1 MNPKKTARADAQTD
15 ARRVER
21 RLRGISELVVA
32 ILMVIVAVVAVF
44 LLWNLVFSKWLKPA
58 GGIDL
63 ELDPSSV
70 LTGKVASI
78 VVVVQS
84 AADAVKN
91 PQVTIIDP
99 STGQPIASCQITS
112 SGSGGSSGSSGGSG
126 VYASGDKITAQCTAN
141 SQFYSGYQYIVQ
153 VTVTDANTGAQFVK
167 SFTVTAS

>member
-1 MNPKKTARADAQTD
+1 MNPKKTQADAQTD

-32 ILMVIVAVVAVF
+32 ILMIIVAVVAVF

-84 AADAVKN
+84 GSDAVKN

-99 STGQPIASCQITS
+99 STGGSIATCQITS
-112 SGSGGSSGSSGGSG
+112 STPTGL
-126 VYASGDKITAQCTAN
+126 YASGDKITAQCTAN

>member
-1 MNPKKTARADAQTD
+1 MNPKKTQADAQTN

-32 ILMVIVAVVAVF
+32 ILMIVVAVVAVF
-44 LLWNLVFSKWLKPA
+44 MLWNLVFSKWMKPA

-84 AADAVKN
+84 GSDAVKS
-91 PQVTIIDP
+91 PQVAIIDP
-99 STGQPIASCQITS
+99 STGSIIASTAGGSTGGSCQITS
-112 SGSGGSSGSSGGSG
+112 STPTGL
-126 VYASGDKITAQCTAN
+126 YASGDKITAQCTAN

>member
-32 ILMVIVAVVAVF
+32 ILMIIVAVVAVF

-84 AADAVKN
+84 GSDAVKS

-99 STGQPIASCQITS
+99 STGSSIATCQITS
-112 SGSGGSSGSSGGSG
+112 STPTDL
-126 VYASGDKITAQCTAN
+126 YASGDKITAQCTAN

>member
-84 AADAVKN
+84 GSDAVKS

-99 STGQPIASCQITS
+99 STGSSIATCQITS
-112 SGSGGSSGSSGGSG
+112 STPTDL
-126 VYASGDKITAQCTAN
+126 YASGDKITAQCTAN
-141 SQFYSGYQYIVQ
+141 SQFYSGYQYIVK

>member
-1 MNPKKTARADAQTD
+1 MNPKKTQAATQTD

-78 VVVVQS
+78 VVVIQS
-84 AADAVKN
+84 GSDAVKSPN
-91 PQVTIIDP
+91 MTIIDP
-99 STGQPIASCQITS
+99 STGSSIASCQITS
-112 SGSGGSSGSSGGSG
+112 STPTGL
-126 VYASGDKITAQCTAN
+126 YASGDKITATCTAN
-141 SQFYSGYQYIVQ
+141 SQFYSGYQYIVK

>member
-1 MNPKKTARADAQTD
+1 MNPKKTQADAQTD

-32 ILMVIVAVVAVF
+32 ILMIVVAVVAVF
-44 LLWNLVFSKWLKPA
+44 MLWNLVFSKWMKPA

-99 STGQPIASCQITS
+99 STGSSIASCQITS
-112 SGSGGSSGSSGGSG
+112 SGTGGSSGSSGGSG
-126 VYASGDKITAQCTAN
+126 VYVSGDKITATCTAN

-153 VTVTDANTGAQFVK
+153 VTVTDANTGATFTK